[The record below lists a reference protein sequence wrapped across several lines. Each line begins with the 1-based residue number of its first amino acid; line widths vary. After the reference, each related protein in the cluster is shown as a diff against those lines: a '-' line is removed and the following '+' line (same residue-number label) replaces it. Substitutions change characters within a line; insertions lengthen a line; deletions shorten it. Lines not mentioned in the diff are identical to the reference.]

1 MAEMRPYKPTVQERL
16 RNNVQTL
23 LERIGYDRYYSRGVA
38 ERLIG
43 GGGVDGSN
51 VGIGDFVPGLGDAF
65 ALQQAGR
72 DIQSGDVG
80 SGAIVGAAS
89 LVGLGNEA
97 RGAIKGG
104 KKLARRAASNLTQIP
119 VLRGKTVDEA
129 TAIARKEPHLIPS
142 GDRSEGAFLGG
153 PRAVQSKRK
162 LTNIRNDFDAYVAQD
177 PRGADWYDRYRAGV
191 REVTG
196 ANPKD
201 NLWMSN
207 QEGQWSAGV
216 GPDSELQ
223 FALRENNASLMGM
236 PVKSARP
243 AQHQAHLRAIDAN
256 DPAKYQLGDKTG
268 EYAGL
273 VNPNRPGPAGATGVN
288 DFRHARNF
296 KYTEP
301 DGSPQRGGLTEAQ
314 HTFLDYETALAVD
327 RANKKALGGRTD
339 WTGERLQAAPWV
351 RQKALDILGQRPN
364 LIEQYVKQ
372 GKSQEEALALAYED
386 AFKIANKSIT
396 EHFPKHTMN
405 ATYEAQPGSA
415 TGHLSGSMGASQA
428 ERGAFAADPRSTWG
442 TAPGGRDAIYSGL
455 RLGDTGVASRVRPT
469 TKMQG
474 FYYNDL
480 GQLENNPGEVARPL
494 VSFVNTDDGKK
505 IGPADRAMVEAAE
518 TLRAAIDAQ
527 DAGAAHI
534 NFIGQ
539 APGVSNSVSI
549 PRGRKESVEGLLS
562 INEIGKKY
570 GLPDVSDTG
579 KGVTLTRFYPEPDK
593 MDTKKARGLLSEL
606 DAAGYTGATRSQ
618 VDSVYADLKDQW
630 KQGEG
635 SGAVTRKV
643 LELINVT
650 PEARA
655 AFDNNP
661 YIAKKALGNIL
672 RDKGMEKKW
681 GVTRKDL
688 ENFRK
693 IIAKGPGWVG
703 RTEEALKSG
712 GVALPAVAGAVLLE
726 AYRQQ
731 GAGGESPG
739 A

>member
-1 MAEMRPYKPTVQERL
+1 MAEMRPYDPTVQAKL
-16 RNNVQTL
+16 RDNVRSM
-23 LERIGYDRYYSRGVA
+23 LERMGFDRGYARGVS

-43 GGGVDGSN
+43 GGGVDGTK
-51 VGIGDFVPGLGDAF
+51 VGVGDFVPGLGDAF

-72 DIQSGDVG
+72 DI
-80 SGAIVGAAS
+80 GAGNYATGGLVGAAS
-89 LVGLGNEA
+89 LVGLGNETRA
-97 RGAIKGG
+97 AIQGT
-104 KKLARRAASNLTQIP
+104 KKAVKRAASNLTQVP
-119 VLRGKTVDEA
+119 VLRGKPVNEA
-129 TAIARKEPHLIPS
+129 VQIARKEPHLISS

-153 PRAVQSKRK
+153 PRDVQSKRK
-162 LTNIRNDFDAYVAQD
+162 LTNIRNDFDAYVARD

-196 ANPKD
+196 NNPKD

-243 AQHQAHLRAIDAN
+243 AQHKAHMRAIEAN
-256 DPAKYQLGDKTG
+256 DPSLYQLGDKTG
-268 EYAGL
+268 EYAGQ
-273 VNPNRPGPAGATGVN
+273 VNPDRPGPAGATGVN

-301 DGSPQRGGLTEAQ
+301 DGSPQRGGLTQAQ
-314 HTFLDYETALAVD
+314 HTFMDYETALAVD
-327 RANKKALGGRTD
+327 RANRSALGGRTD

-351 RQKALDILGQRPN
+351 RQKALDILSQRPN
-364 LIEQYVKQ
+364 MVQKYVKQ
-372 GKSQEEALALAYED
+372 GLPEEEAFQLAYED

-415 TGHLSGSMGASQA
+415 TGHLPGSMGADQA
-428 ERGAFAADPRSTWG
+428 EREAFAADPRSTWA

-455 RLGDTGVASRVRPT
+455 RLGDTGVAARVRPT

-474 FYYNDL
+474 YYKNDL
-480 GQLENNPGEVARPL
+480 GKVETNPGEVARPL
-494 VSFVNTDDGKK
+494 VSFANTDAGKQ
-505 IGPADRAMVEAAE
+505 IGPADRKMIETAE

-534 NFIGQ
+534 NFLNQ
-539 APGVSNSVSI
+539 EPGKSNSVFI
-549 PRGRKESVEGLLS
+549 PRSGKESVEGLLS
-562 INEIGKKY
+562 ISDIGQRS

-593 MDTKKARGLLSEL
+593 MDSKKMKGLLSEL
-606 DAAGYTGATRSQ
+606 TEAGYENPARSQ

-630 KQGEG
+630 KKGEG
-635 SGAVTRKV
+635 SGAVTEKV
-643 LELINVT
+643 LGLINST
-650 PEARA
+650 PESRA
-655 AFDNNP
+655 AFNNNP
-661 YIAKKALGNIL
+661 YIAQKALGNIL

-693 IIAKGPGWVG
+693 IIAKGPGWVD
-703 RTEEALKSG
+703 RMEAALKA

-726 AYRQQ
+726 SYRQQ
-731 GAGGESPG
+731 GATSEPDEG
-739 A
+739 